1 MNLIVAV
8 DRNWG
13 IGNKGDLLIRIPND
27 HKFFRQETMGKV
39 VALGRKTLETFPQG
53 LPLKGRTNIILSAN
67 RDFRVKDA
75 TVVHSL
81 EELLEELKGMNDAA
95 IEDAFYRV
103 LSFGTGGL
111 RGVMGAGSNRMNKYT
126 VGKATLGL
134 ARYLKSKSSGDIS
147 VAIAY
152 DTRNN
157 SQYFAKTAAGVFAS
171 QGIKVFIYE
180 MVVPVPVLSFTTHY
194 LNCTA
199 GVMLTAS
206 HNPKEYNGYK
216 AYGSDGC
223 QVTADMAD
231 GIMNEINSLDIFA
244 DVKKLD
250 FQEGIDK
257 GLIEYIG
264 EETVDAFI
272 DSVYAENLKVDAS
285 NLELVYTPLNG
296 SGLMCVKRI
305 LDRIGVKDVT
315 VVPEQENPDGNFP
328 TCPYPNP
335 EIREALQ
342 KGLEL
347 CEKVQPDLLLA
358 TDPDC
363 DRVGIAV
370 NQKGEYVLMT
380 GNEVGIMLLDF
391 IARVK
396 KEQGKLPAHPVAV
409 TTIVSTDMVD
419 PIAKEYGVELRR
431 CLTGFKYIGDIIAEL
446 EEKEGSADSYLLGF
460 EESYGYLSGGYVR
473 DKDAVDGSMLICQMA
488 AYYKGKGMT
497 LVEAMNA
504 LYEKYGYYKNDLM
517 NFGFEGEDGMKT
529 MNGIM
534 DKLRNDPPAEI
545 AGTKVTGR
553 SDYKTSQSYG
563 DKEGVIDLPKSNV
576 LEYRL
581 EDGCKLIVRP
591 SGTEPKI
598 KIYLSGKGATRADSE
613 AVIQKMKDA
622 VPALL
627 GI

>member
-1 MNLIVAV
+1 M
-8 DRNWG
+8 
-13 IGNKGDLLIRIPND
+13 DLDDKDLTA
-27 HKFFRQETMGKV
+27 E
-39 VALGRKTLETFPQG
+39 LE
-53 LPLKGRTNIILSAN
+53 S
-67 RDFRVKDA
+67 VKDKP
-75 TVVHSL
+75 
-81 EELLEELKGMNDAA
+81 EEINDR
-95 IEDAFYRV
+95 FYRD
-103 LSFGTGGL
+103 LEFGTGGL
-111 RGVMGAGSNRMNKYT
+111 RGVIGAGTNRMNVYT
-126 VGKATLGL
+126 VRKATQGM
-134 ARYLKSKSSGDIS
+134 ANYLLEHAGSKPQS
-147 VAIAY
+147 VAIAH
-152 DTRNN
+152 DSRIKGVA
-157 SQYFAKTAAGVFAS
+157 FAQQSAAVLAAN
-171 QGIKVFIYE
+171 GIKAYLYPQL
-180 MVVPVPVLSFTTHY
+180 MPTPALSFAVRH
-194 LNCTA
+194 LKCDA
-199 GVMLTAS
+199 GICVTAS
-206 HNPKEYNGYK
+206 HNPAKYNGYK

-231 GIMNEINSLDIFA
+231 GIMNEINSLDIFTG
-244 DVKKLD
+244 VKKMD

-272 DSVYAENLKVDAS
+272 DSVYAENLSVDAS
-285 NLELVYTPLNG
+285 NLKLVYTPLNG

-315 VVPEQENPDGNFP
+315 VVPEQEQPDGSFP

-370 NQKGEYVLMT
+370 DQNGEYVLMT

-419 PIAKEYGVELRR
+419 PIARDHGVELRR

-446 EEKEGSADSYLLGF
+446 EEKEGNADSYLLGF

-497 LVEAMNA
+497 LVDAMNA

-517 NFGFEGEDGMKT
+517 NFAFEGEDGMKT

-545 AGTKVTGR
+545 AGVKVAGR
-553 SDYKTSQSYG
+553 SDYKESRSYG
-563 DKEGVIDLPKSNV
+563 DKEGAIDLPKSNV

-598 KIYLSGKGATRADSE
+598 KIYLSGKGATRGDSE
-613 AVIQKMKDA
+613 AVIQKMKDS